1 MSFCVTCGAK
11 LGADVRFC
19 PVCGTAIDQ
28 YAVSR
33 SATGPAAGEQGS
45 RRIVSVLFADVVG
58 STAMGETLDAEAVRR
73 VMDAWFAT
81 ARGAI
86 ERHGGTVEKFIGDAV
101 MAVFGVPVLHE
112 DDAHRAVR
120 AAIDLQDGRSNIG
133 SIAAGAVLEIRVGI
147 ATGDVI
153 AIDPRDGQTFVT
165 GDAVNVAA
173 RLQAS
178 AEPGQILIDP
188 ATHRLVADS
197 VAIGP
202 AIELELKGK
211 RQAVNG
217 YVVRSIDPNAQAIT
231 RRFDGPLIGRE
242 SELARIQAEF
252 EKVTASRICRG
263 VTVVGDPGIGKSRLV
278 HEFLASTRPRAN
290 VIRGR
295 CLSYGDGITYW
306 PLVSLIDEAAGI
318 DSDADAAEARARI
331 ERLVSGMEHG
341 PLIARQLEGVAGRGE
356 PLGAPQEIAW
366 AIRRLF
372 ETLAAERPLIVV
384 LDDIQWAEPALLE
397 LVEHVVA
404 RIEGSAVLLLCIARR
419 EIFETSPA
427 WMRGGGTATIRLE
440 PLGTEDGSRLVDG
453 LLGEAALDPATRERI
468 AAAADGNPL
477 FIEQLLAMLVDDG
490 ILAREE
496 GRWIARQDLAL
507 VDIPMS
513 IRALLAARLDRLD
526 RSEKATIER
535 ASVVGKVFWW
545 GSVVELT
552 PEAERPRVGSD
563 LASLMRR
570 ELVRADPTML
580 VGDEAFRFQHLL
592 VRDAAY
598 AALAKEERARLHVL
612 FAAWLEA
619 RGTTPVDDR
628 GLILGYHLEQAY
640 RYRVELRGPTGEDRS
655 LAERA
660 LTYLR
665 PAATAASD
673 RGDTRTAIP
682 LMRRALSLT
691 EEGRDRIELLFD
703 LAAVLARSGDPTG
716 RRDAESE
723 ARGLLA
729 RFPDGPLQ
737 QRSEIIR
744 AHALID
750 ASPPGWY
757 DEAMAIVASV
767 VRECDLIDDSQG
779 RLRALNLR
787 AFLKGARG
795 SFEAERATYEEALL
809 AAQEAHD
816 GRRADDIMATIALR
830 AIVDS
835 SPVTPALERCK
846 AFLEVVHD
854 DLEHRADIL
863 LAVGVLEA
871 MVGQMEVSRGRMA
884 EVRVI
889 VNELGLMM
897 PLGVA
902 DEPMMCANAE
912 LIGGDPASVEEHIRW
927 GCAESERLGDLTHL
941 ASLAPLLAEIL
952 LCTGDLAGAEHYV
965 TVGRELTQDDD
976 LDAMIRWRMAA
987 AGIAIGRGERVTAV
1001 ALARDA
1007 IGIVGPTEFLPLRY
1021 QAQLR
1026 LAEALRA
1033 AGDEPGARDAAEES
1047 ARLAELK
1054 EDRASEARARAFLL
1068 NGVGPD

>member
-1 MSFCVTCGAK
+1 
-11 LGADVRFC
+11 
-19 PVCGTAIDQ
+19 
-28 YAVSR
+28 
-33 SATGPAAGEQGS
+33 
-45 RRIVSVLFADVVG
+45 
-58 STAMGETLDAEAVRR
+58 MGETLDAESVRR

-101 MAVFGVPVLHE
+101 MAVFGVPSIHE

-120 AAIDLQDGRSNIG
+120 AAIELGV
-133 SIAAGAVLEIRVGI
+133 AAAIEIRVGI
-147 ATGDVI
+147 ATGEVI
-153 AIDPRDGQTFVT
+153 AVDPRDGQTFVT

-173 RLQAS
+173 RLQA
-178 AEPGQILIDP
+178 AADPGQIVIDP
-188 ATHRLVADS
+188 ATRRLVADS
-197 VAIGP
+197 VAIGSV
-202 AIELELKGK
+202 IEFELKGK
-211 RQAVNG
+211 RQPITG
-217 YVVRSIDPNAQAIT
+217 YVVRSVDPTAQAIT
-231 RRFDGPLIGRE
+231 RRFDSPLVGRE
-242 SELARIQAEF
+242 SELTRISAEF
-252 EKVTASRICRG
+252 EMVVATRTCRT
-263 VTVVGDPGIGKSRLV
+263 VTVIGDPGIGKSRLV
-278 HEFLASTRPRAN
+278 HEFVASARQKAQ
-290 VIRGR
+290 VVRGR
-295 CLSYGDGITYW
+295 CLPYGDGITYW
-306 PLVSLIDEAAGI
+306 PLISVINEAAGI
-318 DSDADAAEARARI
+318 DHDADLAQARGHI
-331 ERLVSGMEHG
+331 EYLVSGIEHG
-341 PLIARQLEGVAGRGE
+341 PLIARQLEGVAGLGE
-356 PLGAPQEIAW
+356 TLGAPQEVAW
-366 AIRRLF
+366 AIRRMF
-372 ETLAAERPLIVV
+372 ETVAAKRPLIVV

-397 LVEHVVA
+397 LVEHVVD
-404 RIEGSAVLLLCIARR
+404 RIVESPVLLLCVARR
-419 EIFETSPA
+419 EILETSPTWIRDRA
-427 WMRGGGTATIRLE
+427 GATIRLE
-440 PLGTEDGSRLVDG
+440 PLKAEDGSRLVDG
-453 LLGEAALDPATRERI
+453 LLGEAALDPPTRERI
-468 AAAADGNPL
+468 ATAADGNPL

-496 GRWIARQDLAL
+496 GRWIAHQDLAL
-507 VDIPMS
+507 VDIPLS
-513 IRALLAARLDRLD
+513 VRALLAARLDRLD

-552 PEAERPRVGSD
+552 PEVERPRVGSD
-563 LASLMRR
+563 LASLVRR
-570 ELVRADPTML
+570 ELVRADPTVL

-612 FAAWLEA
+612 FAAWLEI

-640 RYRVELRGPTGEDRS
+640 RYRLELGGPTGDDRS

-673 RGDTRTAIP
+673 RGDTPTAIP
-682 LMRRALSLT
+682 LMRRALALT

-703 LAAVLARSGDPTG
+703 LGSALARSGDPAG
-716 RRDAESE
+716 RREAELE
-723 ARGLLA
+723 ARVLLT
-729 RFPDGPLQ
+729 RFPGGPLL

-757 DEAMAIVASV
+757 DEAMGIVDSV
-767 VRECDLIDDSQG
+767 VRECDLMGDSQG

-787 AFLKGARG
+787 GFLKGARG
-795 SFEAERATYEEALL
+795 SFEAERATYEEALVT
-809 AAQEAHD
+809 AQETHD
-816 GRRADDIMATIALR
+816 RRRADDIMATIALR

-835 SPVTPALERCK
+835 STVTPTLERCQ

-854 DLEHRADIL
+854 DLEDRAGVL

-871 MVGQMEVSRGRMA
+871 MAGQMEESRGRMA
-884 EVRVI
+884 EVRAI
-889 VNELGLMM
+889 VRELGLMV

-927 GCAESERLGDLTHL
+927 GCAEAERLGDLVHL

-952 LCTGDLAGAEHYV
+952 LRTGDLTGAEHYMNL
-965 TVGRELTQDDD
+965 GRELTQVDDI
-976 LDAMIRWRMAA
+976 DAMVRWRMAA
-987 AGIAIGRGERVTAV
+987 AGIALGREDQAHAV
-1001 ALARDA
+1001 GLARDA
-1007 IGIVGPTEFLPLRY
+1007 LELVAPTEFLPLHY

-1033 AGDEPGARDAAEES
+1033 AGDESGALAAADES
-1047 ARLAELK
+1047 TRLARLK
-1054 EDRASEARARAFLL
+1054 GDRSSEARARAFAL
-1068 NGVGPD
+1068 NDIAPR